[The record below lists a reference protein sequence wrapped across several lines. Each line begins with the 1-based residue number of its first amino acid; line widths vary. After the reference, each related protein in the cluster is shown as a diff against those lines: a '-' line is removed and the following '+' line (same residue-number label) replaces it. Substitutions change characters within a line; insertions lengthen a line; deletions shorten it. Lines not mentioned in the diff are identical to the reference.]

1 MRNLIFAADFL
12 RFRVFGYFAEN
23 GRGRKNI
30 VDIILLL
37 QSVTRAYIM
46 KYV

>member
-12 RFRVFGYFAEN
+12 RFCVFGYFAEN
-23 GRGRKNI
+23 GRVRKNI

-37 QSVTRAYIM
+37 QSVTRAYII